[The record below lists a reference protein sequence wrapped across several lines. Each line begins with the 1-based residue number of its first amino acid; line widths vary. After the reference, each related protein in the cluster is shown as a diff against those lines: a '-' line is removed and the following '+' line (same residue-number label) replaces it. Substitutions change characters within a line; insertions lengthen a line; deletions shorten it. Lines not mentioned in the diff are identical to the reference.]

1 MSSDLS
7 LDRAVTR
14 RFFDAQAAEIL
25 HNYGRGRAIVAV
37 DGAVGATGF
46 GRELVAALERAGH
59 ASVFA
64 SIDDFAQPTA
74 PGEAA
79 RQTSSDYYE
88 RRYDYAT
95 FRRVLVDPFRLGGS
109 AGFVVA
115 AFDESASRA
124 IEPVWRTAAA
134 DAILVV
140 AGPFLARPELR
151 GTFNYTI
158 FLETPAR
165 PRSVAL
171 DEALDRY
178 TADAGPRFV
187 ATAIVDT
194 TDPDR
199 PRRVFADSC

>member
-1 MSSDLS
+1 MPTDPSQ
-7 LDRAVTR
+7 DRVVSR
-14 RFFDAQAAEIL
+14 QFFDAQALEIA

-37 DGAVGATGF
+37 DGAVGAPEF
-46 GRELVAALERAGH
+46 GRQLVGAFSRSGH

-64 SIDDFAQPTA
+64 SIDDFVTPPAERGGARETA
-74 PGEAA
+74 AH
-79 RQTSSDYYE
+79 YYE
-88 RRYDYAT
+88 ERYDYAT

-109 AGFVVA
+109 TGFVVA
-115 AFDESASRA
+115 AFDEGASRA

-140 AGPFLARPELR
+140 AGPFLARPQLR

-158 FLETPAR
+158 YLETPAR
-165 PRSVAL
+165 PQNVAL
-171 DEALDRY
+171 DEAIDRY
-178 TADAGPRFV
+178 TAEAGPRFS

-194 TDPDR
+194 TDPER